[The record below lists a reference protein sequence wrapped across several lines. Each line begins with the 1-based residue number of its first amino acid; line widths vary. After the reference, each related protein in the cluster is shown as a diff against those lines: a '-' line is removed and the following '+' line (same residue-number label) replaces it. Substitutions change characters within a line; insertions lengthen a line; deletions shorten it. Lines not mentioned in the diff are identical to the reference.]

1 MTKLNNIILLALLS
15 STALSAVST
24 PNIGNIIKEV
34 PKNIIK
40 DKVQPLVEISGIKY
54 PALMK
59 DDKSNKKILVKS
71 FVIQGA
77 VHISQEYLQ
86 TLIASYTNK
95 KLSFQEIKNVASLLT
110 KEYQKQGYFVAR
122 AYIPVQDMKKGL
134 VKLVI
139 MEGNYG
145 KFKLKNTSLIKDSSI
160 LGIFNEAKKDIV
172 ISSSSLQRSML
183 LLNDTPGAFVSGVD
197 VLPGKEVGSS
207 DFLITTQASK
217 AYDGYVIADNLGS
230 RYTGYYRLMA
240 GINANSPFKIG
251 DKLSFNALLSSG
263 SDLKNGSISYSCP
276 FDVKR
281 S

>member
-1 MTKLNNIILLALLS
+1 M
-15 STALSAVST
+15 
-24 PNIGNIIKEV
+24 
-34 PKNIIK
+34 KN
-40 DKVQPLVEISGIKY
+40 
-54 PALMK
+54 
-59 DDKSNKKILVKS
+59 
-71 FVIQGA
+71 
-77 VHISQEYLQ
+77 
-86 TLIASYTNK
+86 
-95 KLSFQEIKNVASLLT
+95 
-110 KEYQKQGYFVAR
+110 
-122 AYIPVQDMKKGL
+122 GL

-145 KFKLKNTSLIKDSSI
+145 QFKLKNTSLIKDSSI

-263 SDLKNGSISYSCP
+263 SDLKNGSISYSAP
-276 FDVKR
+276 LMSNGLRARVSYSHTTYDLAKEYESLNAKGSAKVFDLNLSYPIKR
-281 S
+281 SAQENLYISLNLANKSFKDEIQKFNDETLKKARVLNLGLRYNKNSDFFGFDSRNNLSFTYTLGSLKFKDATKRA